1 MMLRFIDNF
10 SNYHNLKGILMCKM
24 IRCLFVVGIALA
36 FTPSLVWTQDQ
47 VEPVVS
53 EEPADLMTPALTL
66 YLPLVQSGAEGQM
79 DQASADT
86 VNAAAVGVTYFV
98 STTGNDANDGLAVAR
113 AFRTI
118 QRAADLT
125 NPGDTVCVMGG
136 VYADDSR
143 EKFVYLQIARS
154 GQPGAYI
161 RYRTC
166 LGQTVRLQSSNA
178 WILVQIAASYIQ
190 FEGFELMGNNDSL
203 TYEYAYSRRND
214 AIPETNGAGLWIG
227 GVDSAAPT
235 PHHVEVRKNKIFK
248 WPAAGIHTGF
258 ADYITIEDNVVH
270 SNAWYSRYA
279 DSGIAIWY
287 QRDVDTFTGY
297 KNFIRR
303 NIVYNNESYIPWKDS
318 GQISDGNGIIVDLN
332 QSNNYQGRTLIA
344 NNLVVN
350 NGGTGIHTYR
360 SAHVDIYNNT
370 AYLNAHSPALN
381 YCTICATASHD
392 IQIRNNIIYA
402 RTGKPSNKADT
413 RNSAVFYD
421 YNLYFGGLV
430 PQELGL
436 NDQITNPRFI
446 NANIDLAVA
455 NFRLA
460 TYSPARN
467 AGDCV
472 TAVSPALGN
481 KQRPQTQCDIGAY
494 EQ

>member
-1 MMLRFIDNF
+1 M
-10 SNYHNLKGILMCKM
+10 SKT
-24 IRCLFVVGIALA
+24 IRYLLVVSLALA
-36 FTPSLVWTQDQ
+36 FTSSPVWTQDQ
-47 VEPVVS
+47 VEPEGR
-53 EEPADLMTPALTL
+53 EEVADVNNPPATL
-66 YLPLVQSGAEGQM
+66 YLPLVQNGAESQV
-79 DQASADT
+79 DQVEVGT
-86 VNAAAVGVTYFV
+86 VNAAAVGVTYYV
-98 STTGNDANDGLAVAR
+98 STTGDDANDGLVPAS

-118 QRAADLT
+118 QHAANLT
-125 NPGDTVCVMGG
+125 NPGDTVCVMEG

-143 EKFVYLQIARS
+143 EKFAFLQITRS
-154 GQPGAYI
+154 GQPDAYI
-161 RYRTC
+161 RYRAC
-166 LGQTVRLQSSNA
+166 PGQIVRLQWSNA

-203 TYEYAYSRRND
+203 TYDYAYSRRND

-258 ADYITIEDNVVH
+258 ADYITIEDNIVH

-287 QRDVDTFTGY
+287 QRDVDNNTGY
-297 KNFIRR
+297 KNFIQR

-332 QSNNYQGRTLIA
+332 VPNNYQGRTLIA

-370 AYLNAHSPALN
+370 AYLNSRSPALN
-381 YCTICATASHD
+381 YCTICATASND
-392 IQIRNNIIYA
+392 IQIRNNIIHA
-402 RTGKPSNKADT
+402 RPGKPSNKADT
-413 RNSAVFYD
+413 RNTAVFYD

-446 NANIDLAVA
+446 NPNTELAVA
-455 NFRLA
+455 NFRLVSH
-460 TYSPARN
+460 SPARN
-467 AGDCV
+467 AGDCA
-472 TAVSPALGN
+472 TAVSPALGGR
-481 KQRPQTQCDIGAY
+481 QRPQTLCDLGAY

>member
-1 MMLRFIDNF
+1 MSKI
-10 SNYHNLKGILMCKM
+10 
-24 IRCLFVVGIALA
+24 IRYLLVVGLALA
-36 FTPSLVWTQDQ
+36 FTPTLVWTQDQ
-47 VEPVVS
+47 GAPESS
-53 EEPADLMTPALTL
+53 EEVAESNTPTLTL
-66 YLPLVQSGAEGQM
+66 YLPLVQNEAES
-79 DQASADT
+79 QAAQAEAGT
-86 VNAAAVGVTYFV
+86 VNAAATGVTYYV
-98 STTGNDANDGLAVAR
+98 STIGDDANDGLAPVR

-118 QRAADLT
+118 QHTADLT
-125 NPGDTVCVMGG
+125 NPGDTVCVMEG

-143 EKFVYLQIARS
+143 EKFAFLQITRS
-154 GQPGAYI
+154 GQPGAPI
-161 RYRTC
+161 RYRAC
-166 LGQTVRLQSSNA
+166 PGQTVRLQSSNA

-287 QRDVDTFTGY
+287 QRDVDPFTGY

-381 YCTICATASHD
+381 YCTICATASND

-413 RNSAVFYD
+413 RNTAVAYD

-446 NANIDLAVA
+446 NPSTDLTVA

-460 TYSPARN
+460 LYSPARN
-467 AGDCV
+467 AGDCA

-481 KQRPQTQCDIGAY
+481 KQRPQTLCDLGAY